1 MELTE
6 EMKGHIRHW
15 AGLMLEPRQIAN
27 IMNVP
32 VAEFE
37 AQAKKKGTEI
47 SLLIEQGR
55 DIQIAKVREVT
66 FKAAAHGSSPAIAQ
80 ANKFIMEMKLKAP
93 RQ

>member
-66 FKAAAHGSSPAIAQ
+66 FKSAAHGSSPAIAQ

>member
-15 AGLMLEPRQIAN
+15 AGLMLEPKQIAN

-37 AQAKKKGTEI
+37 VQAKKKGTEI
-47 SLLIEQGR
+47 SLLIDQGR

>member
-6 EMKGHIRHW
+6 EMRGHIRHW

-27 IMNVP
+27 IMDVP
-32 VAEFE
+32 IAEFE
-37 AQAKKKGTEI
+37 LEANKKGTEI
-47 SLLIEQGR
+47 NLLIAQGR

-66 FKAAAHGSSPAIAQ
+66 FKAAAHGSSPALAQ
-80 ANKFIMEMKLKAP
+80 ANKFILEMKLKAP

>member
-37 AQAKKKGTEI
+37 VQAKKKGTEI

>member
-15 AGLMLEPRQIAN
+15 AGLMLEPKQIAN

-47 SLLIEQGR
+47 SLLIDQGR